1 MEGGARSRSQRCTFG
16 NRRFGS
22 RQACIEGATID
33 TRRNTF
39 RDRTS
44 VCTFPSLYV
53 TEQAVSYACLRVHR
67 TFANYY
73 ESRREAVVA
82 RYAIITT

>member
-1 MEGGARSRSQRCTFG
+1 MEGRARSRSQRCTFG

-22 RQACIEGATID
+22 RQACIEGAAID

-44 VCTFPSLYV
+44 VFPSLYV

>member
-1 MEGGARSRSQRCTFG
+1 M
-16 NRRFGS
+16 
-22 RQACIEGATID
+22 
-33 TRRNTF
+33 F

>member
-1 MEGGARSRSQRCTFG
+1 MYRGRSDRYEEEYVSRSYL
-16 NRRFGS
+16 
-22 RQACIEGATID
+22 D
-33 TRRNTF
+33 
-39 RDRTS
+39 
-44 VCTFPSLYV
+44 VYVSLLSNV

-73 ESRREAVVA
+73 ESRREAVVVA